1 VRATDAPARRG
12 GEPAGRWPIP
22 DQKDISHAAG
32 RFDRGA
38 IGAIVD
44 APTVSPID
52 AEPRGELERWQSAR
66 ARNFYEATPHLAQ
79 ALRVRLGGDDVRS
92 LEPRLDAFGEIVA
105 TVVDPLVRTLE
116 LRPPA
121 LAPADYLGRESQR
134 VWFDPEYA
142 RAGRAI
148 WVSGIAAAPA
158 FEQAALLYLLAHAG
172 EGGHTCP
179 AVCTAG
185 LIRALRRHGS
195 PELQERFLQ
204 PLLDPD
210 YDRCQRGAQFLTE
223 VQGGSDVGA
232 NRMEAVPEGEIWRIS
247 GEKWF
252 CSVADADQFLLT
264 ARPRGAPLG
273 TRGIA
278 CFLVPRCQP
287 DGSANGFRL
296 RRLKDKLGTRALA
309 TGEIEFTGAI
319 GYVIGEPEDGFRVA
333 AGAVLNTSR
342 WLNALGSAGLM
353 RRSYLEAAGF
363 ARFRTAFGRHIA
375 DYPLVRENL
384 AVMKVE
390 EQAALAS
397 TLELTAMVD
406 AIDSGQAGEEEVSWH
421 RILVNAN
428 KFVTSLAA
436 TRCVRRGIEALAGNG
451 TIEDFSP
458 LPRLYRD
465 AIVFESWEGTHNV
478 LCDQVQRDLVRLD
491 ALDLVLERVRGCL
504 PAGDGDAA
512 KVAEA
517 LDELAPRLQRSLA
530 TGSLHFRRQ
539 LDQLVRALQAGC
551 LLAHGQPAAAAL
563 HVRRHLVRS
572 YDPEADA
579 GYAELVDEVLGEDI
593 AAG

>member
-1 VRATDAPARRG
+1 MD
-12 GEPAGRWPIP
+12 
-22 DQKDISHAAG
+22 
-32 RFDRGA
+32 F
-38 IGAIVD
+38 
-44 APTVSPID
+44 
-52 AEPRGELERWQSAR
+52 EPRAELEHWQEAR
-66 ARNFYEATPHLAQ
+66 AGNFYSATPNLAR
-79 ALRVRLGGDDVRS
+79 ALRARLGEDGLRA
-92 LEPRLDAFGEIVA
+92 LEPRLQAFGETVA
-105 TVVDPLVRTLE
+105 TVVEPSVRALE
-116 LRPPA
+116 LRPPS
-121 LAPADYLGRESQR
+121 LAPADALGRESQR
-134 VWFDPEYA
+134 VAFDPEYA

-148 WVSGIAAAPA
+148 WASGVVAAPA

-185 LIRALRRHGS
+185 LIRALRQHGS
-195 PELQERFLQ
+195 PELKERFLA
-204 PLLDPD
+204 PLLDRD

-232 NRMEAVPEGEIWRIS
+232 NRVEAVPEGDAWRIS

-264 ARPRGAPLG
+264 ARPRGAPPG
-273 TRGIA
+273 TRGIG
-278 CFLVPRCQP
+278 CFLVPRCLP
-287 DGSANGFRL
+287 DGSTNGFRL

-319 GYVIGEPEDGFRVA
+319 GHAVGAPEDGFRIA
-333 AGAVLNTSR
+333 ASCVLDTSR
-342 WLNALGSAGLM
+342 WLNALGSAALM
-353 RRSYLEAAGF
+353 RRAYLEAASF
-363 ARFRTAFGRHIA
+363 SCFRTAFGRRIA

-397 TLELTAMVD
+397 SIELTALVED
-406 AIDSGQAGEEEVSWH
+406 IDSGQAGRDGVVWH

-436 TRCVRRGIEALAGNG
+436 THCVRRGIEALGGNG

-478 LCDQVQRDLVRLD
+478 LCDQVLRDLVRLD

-504 PAGDGDAA
+504 PAGGAGAA
-512 KVAEA
+512 TVAEA
-517 LDELAPRLQRSLA
+517 LDDLAPRLQRSLA
-530 TGSLHFRRQ
+530 EGSLHFRRQ
-539 LDQLVRALQAGC
+539 LDLLVRALQAGC
-551 LLAHGQPAAAAL
+551 LLAHGETPAAAL
-563 HVRRHLVRS
+563 HVRRHLIPG
-572 YDPEADA
+572 YDPEADQS
-579 GYAELVDEVLGEDI
+579 YTSLVDEVLAPDLPPG
-593 AAG
+593 